1 MSGSGRTGDALVE
14 LLRRRHDDGIDPG
27 RILSDVDEQTLC
39 DLVERHRISG
49 LVCDV
54 LGDDPALSES
64 STERLVALRREAWA
78 RNIRAG
84 RTAARVADALD
95 AAIGSH
101 WVIMKGPALAH
112 WYGSP
117 HQRGYVDL
125 DLLVP
130 RRVFGDAMVALEDA
144 GFPPLTG
151 NWTGF
156 LDHGVAE
163 VPMGSFDMVI
173 DLHWHTVALESTRR
187 QFAFDIEAMIDRQDT
202 FESGGRSLPTFD
214 PEDTL
219 LHLCSHGGLAG
230 MRRLVWMLD
239 VDAVIRSGRIDWPEF
254 CARAHRMKVAAL
266 AALVLDR
273 AARLLDT
280 PVPEAVIDELGVVP
294 TWTRLGRLSERPRSD
309 EQRLNGWYSG
319 ALPSVTRDRALDIVR
334 STAEAVR
341 EEIRVR
347 RGGAHLAHD
356 GGDIDWHGPDSGDVG
371 RRRWIEYAES
381 GVD

>member
-1 MSGSGRTGDALVE
+1 MSVEGRSGDALIE
-14 LLRRRHDDGIDPG
+14 LLRRRHEADVDHE
-27 RILSDVDEQTLC
+27 RILHDVDEEVFC
-39 DLVERHRISG
+39 DLVEQHRVSG

-54 LGDDPALSES
+54 LGDGDVLGEDAR
-64 STERLVALRREAWA
+64 ERLVALRREAWA

-84 RTAARVADALD
+84 LTSAEVADALD
-95 AAIGSH
+95 RAIGRR

-130 RRVFGDAMVALEDA
+130 RSVFGAAMSALEDA
-144 GFPPLTG
+144 GFPALTG

-173 DLHWHTVALESTRR
+173 DLHWHTIALETTRR
-187 QFAFDIEAMIDRQDT
+187 QFAVDIEAVIGRQ
-202 FESGGRSLPTFD
+202 ESFGAGRRSFPTFD

-239 VDAVIRSGRIDWPEF
+239 VDAVVRSGRIDWAEF
-254 CARAHRMKVAAL
+254 TRRARDARAAAL
-266 AALVLDR
+266 AAIVLDK
-273 AARLLDT
+273 AVRLLDT
-280 PVPEAVIDELGVVP
+280 PVPSKVIDGLGVVP
-294 TWTRLGRLSERPRSD
+294 GWTRIARLTERNRSD
-309 EQRLNGWYSG
+309 RQRIDGWYSG
-319 ALPSVTRDRALDIVR
+319 AVPSVTRDRAVDIAR
-334 STAEAVR
+334 SMAEAVR

-347 RGGAHLAHD
+347 RGTPHLAHD
-356 GGDIDWHGPDSGDVG
+356 GGEIDWHGPDSGDAG
-371 RRRWIEYAES
+371 KRRWIEYAES
-381 GVD
+381 GTD